1 MTSTRTE
8 VDQTTASRIPT
19 FATIEEEAEFWDT
32 HSFSEFEDELE
43 EVSGVKFISL
53 WPDGKLILWLE
64 PEQAAALTRQAAE
77 QGTYPARLALSW
89 VLERLQVEATTGTPT
104 PPSTAR

>member
-8 VDQTTASRIPT
+8 VEQGTTSRIPT

-43 EVSGVKFISL
+43 EVTDVRLISL
-53 WPDGKLILWLE
+53 WPDGKLVLWLE
-64 PEQAAALTRQAAE
+64 PGQAAALRQQAEE
-77 QGTYPARLALSW
+77 QGTYPARLALTW
-89 VLERLQVEATTGTPT
+89 VLERLGYSAGERADAT
-104 PPSTAR
+104 